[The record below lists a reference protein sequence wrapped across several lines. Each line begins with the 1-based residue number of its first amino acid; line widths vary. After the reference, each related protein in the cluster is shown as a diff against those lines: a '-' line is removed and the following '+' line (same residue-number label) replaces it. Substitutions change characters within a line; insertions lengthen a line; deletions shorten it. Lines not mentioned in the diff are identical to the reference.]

1 MSSIQFTP
9 QPSSES
15 NDTDRSRRMLG
26 SCAGATLIELGIA
39 VAGAQASSAVPGLC
53 PRCKSGRYAE
63 TSTAR
68 YWNIFCSKQCEQEFI
83 SAALPRS
90 RWKTAFAYTKGWKA
104 CSNSA
109 KNIAFELTEEIRRG

>member
-83 SAALPRS
+83 SAALASITLEDCVRIHQ
-90 RWKTAFAYTKGWKA
+90 RLEGLLKLCKEH
-104 CSNSA
+104 CV
-109 KNIAFELTEEIRRG
+109 